1 MSKMFY
7 FLYNSP
13 IFIKYWEICKN
24 NYDIIMHIAQNRHS
38 EFVLL
43 DYDLIIRSPD
53 IDTNL

>member
-43 DYDLIIRSPD
+43 DYDLSIRSPD